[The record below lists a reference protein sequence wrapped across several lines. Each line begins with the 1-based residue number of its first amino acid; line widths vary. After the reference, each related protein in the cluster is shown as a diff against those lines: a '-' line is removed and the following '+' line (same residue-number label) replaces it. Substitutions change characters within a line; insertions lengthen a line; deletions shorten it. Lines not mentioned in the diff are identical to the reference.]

1 MVTRLCIAFG
11 VLPNLHWFLH
21 PMRFS
26 SKSRIF
32 GRDMVYLSK
41 YIRARCQEQLVS
53 GILSYNEIMDADI
66 NDLNVG
72 VISSDFMIKKLLNW
86 GKWQNEIS
94 KLSRKTSEWI
104 IAENSDHFIWNSP
117 KGRKELQQL
126 LLRLIGEQEYLK

>member
-11 VLPNLHWFLH
+11 GLAKLALVPT

-72 VISSDFMIKKLLNW
+72 VISSDFMIK
-86 GKWQNEIS
+86 S
-94 KLSRKTSEWI
+94 C
-104 IAENSDHFIWNSP
+104 
-117 KGRKELQQL
+117 
-126 LLRLIGEQEYLK
+126 

>member
-1 MVTRLCIAFG
+1 
-11 VLPNLHWFLH
+11 
-21 PMRFS
+21 
-26 SKSRIF
+26 
-32 GRDMVYLSK
+32 MVYLSK

-94 KLSRKTSEWI
+94 KLSRKQAS
-104 IAENSDHFIWNSP
+104 
-117 KGRKELQQL
+117 G
-126 LLRLIGEQEYLK
+126 